1 MGFGGLFD
9 FPAGLTQACAMSH
22 SSAEPEAGPR
32 GAKRRLESRKRLL
45 AAARKLFIAKGYHAT
60 RPQDISRAAGLGHG
74 TFYLH
79 FKDKRECFLAFVD
92 EARAELDAAVIART
106 VGAKNLS
113 QVVEAA
119 LVAIYD
125 YAEENP
131 GVLSTALMDEAV
143 IASGGDGAE
152 DTLIQRWGE
161 EWGELLREQ
170 AKQGL
175 VAKDFDFAVI
185 GQAIVGAIHQAS
197 THSFRHGRSRGAVVK
212 ALTQFFVRALTP
224 K

>member
-1 MGFGGLFD
+1 
-9 FPAGLTQACAMSH
+9 MSH
-22 SSAEPEAGPR
+22 STADLPEAGAR
-32 GAKRRLESRKRLL
+32 GSKRRLESRKRLL
-45 AAARKLFIAKGYHAT
+45 AAARKLFVAKGYHAA

-106 VGAKNLS
+106 AGAKNLS
-113 QVVEAA
+113 QVLEAA
-119 LVAIYD
+119 LIAIYD
-125 YAEENP
+125 YAEENQ
-131 GVLSTALMDEAV
+131 GVLSTAMMDEAV

-170 AKQGL
+170 AKDGL
-175 VAKDFDFAVI
+175 VAKDFDFAII

-197 THSFRHGRSRGAVVK
+197 SHSFRKGRTRASVVK
-212 ALTQFFVRALTP
+212 ALTQFFVRALSP
-224 K
+224 KG

>member
-1 MGFGGLFD
+1 
-9 FPAGLTQACAMSH
+9 MSQ
-22 SSAEPEAGPR
+22 SSVDTPDTSPR

-45 AAARKLFIAKGYHAT
+45 AAARKLFVARGYHAT
-60 RPQDISRAAGLGHG
+60 RPQDISKAAGLGHG

-92 EARAELDAAVIART
+92 EARAELDAAVIARAE
-106 VGAKNLS
+106 GAKNLS
-113 QVVEAA
+113 QSVEAA
-119 LVAIYD
+119 LTAIYD
-125 YAEENP
+125 YGEEHP
-131 GVLSTALMDEAV
+131 GVIATAMTDEAV

-170 AKQGL
+170 AKLGL
-175 VAKDFDFAVI
+175 VAKDYDFAIV

-197 THSFRHGRSRGAVVK
+197 SHGFRRGRTRTALVK
-212 ALTQFFVRALTP
+212 ALTQFIVRALSP
-224 K
+224 KL